1 MKLIDRIVCG
11 GTLLAVAAMI
21 ATGPLAVKAQEEGR
35 DVATAIKSGVLLVDG
50 DTIKVNGERIR
61 IIEIDAPE
69 TWKPRCENE
78 LVLGL
83 KAKQRLRELLDG
95 VDDAHPLTVV
105 PEGYDYWHRTLAYV
119 YVGEV
124 NVGQQLLDEGHALPY
139 VAGPQAKA
147 KRLATW
153 CGSASQNGN

>member
-1 MKLIDRIVCG
+1 MVVKFLC
-11 GTLLAVAAMI
+11 TLLVAMALTASAS
-21 ATGPLAVKAQEEGR
+21 ATE
-35 DVATAIKSGVLLVDG
+35 TILLVDG